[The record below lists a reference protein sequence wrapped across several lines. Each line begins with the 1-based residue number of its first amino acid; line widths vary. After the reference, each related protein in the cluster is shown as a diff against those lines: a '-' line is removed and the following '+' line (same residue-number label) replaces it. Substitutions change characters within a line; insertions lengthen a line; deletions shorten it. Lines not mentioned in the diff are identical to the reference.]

1 MSFIANNIASKG
13 EISQMENIRTT
24 TRVGGKLLTL
34 EHINGE
40 SWDKIISSFDGA
52 CQEQLYI
59 FAKNRWPKVGLEP
72 VLFFENGEVVG
83 GALVLVQALPLNLAS
98 LAILKWGPLL
108 KDHTRFDKKEIYD
121 ACVETLL
128 KEYDVK
134 RKMMVSILARAALQE
149 VNNEFE
155 YLLERGFKKG
165 SQLRF
170 PNRYFVNLRQNDEEL
185 LASFAQKWRYHLKKS
200 FKADLHFEQAS
211 CDRIEEF
218 KLLYNQMSGRKK
230 FPDHSAFEDTID
242 ALMAIID
249 DGLRPELFFVRH
261 KKEIVSGAVI
271 FKTGDTAVYLYGATS
286 DKALGLRAGYFIH
299 YHIIR
304 WLRDNTKAKY
314 YDLGGT
320 DGFQGL
326 HQFKKGMVGTKGV
339 IALVPPVAN
348 YSSKFM
354 PLLFG
359 RFAFFTRDLILSIKH
374 FLSSF
379 RSDIAKPDQKR
390 DKNGY

>member
-13 EISQMENIRTT
+13 KMSQMENTKTISK
-24 TRVGGKLLTL
+24 VSSELLTL
-34 EHINGE
+34 EHISGE
-40 SWDKIISSFDGA
+40 RWDKIISSFDGA

-59 FAKNRWPKVGLEP
+59 FAKNRWPNVDLEP

-83 GALVLVQALPLNLAS
+83 GALVLVQALPLNLSS

-108 KDHTRFDKKEIYD
+108 KDHGVENRQEVY
-121 ACVETLL
+121 ANCVEALL
-128 KEYDVK
+128 NEYDVK
-134 RKMMVSILARAALQE
+134 RSMMVSILARAALQE

-170 PNRYFVNLRQNDEEL
+170 PNRYFVKIALNDDDLR
-185 LASFAQKWRYHLKKS
+185 ASFAQKWRYHLKKS
-200 FKADLHFEQAS
+200 FKAGLHFEHAS

-230 FPDHSAFEDTID
+230 FADHSAFKDTID
-242 ALMAIID
+242 ALMTIKD
-249 DGLRPELFFVRH
+249 DALRPELFFVREGG
-261 KKEIVSGAVI
+261 EIVAGAVI

-286 DKALGLRAGYFIH
+286 DRALGLRAGYFIH

-304 WLRDNTKAKY
+304 WLRENTKAKY

-326 HQFKKGMVGTKGV
+326 HQFKKGMVGTKGL
-339 IALVPPVAN
+339 ITPVPPVAN
-348 YSSKFM
+348 YSSKIVPF
-354 PLLFG
+354 LLG
-359 RFAFFTRDLILSIKH
+359 SFAFSARDLILSIKH
-374 FLSSF
+374 FLSVF
-379 RSDIAKPDQKR
+379 RFDIAKPNQKR
-390 DKNGY
+390 EKNGS